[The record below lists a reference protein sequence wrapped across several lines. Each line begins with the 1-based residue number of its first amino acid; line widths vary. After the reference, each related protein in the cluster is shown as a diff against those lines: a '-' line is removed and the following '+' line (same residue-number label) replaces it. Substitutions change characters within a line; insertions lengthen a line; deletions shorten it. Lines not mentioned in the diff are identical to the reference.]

1 MFYKNWTI
9 FNLCQ
14 KKNYII
20 LNFNYPMINTFLVIF
35 LNQKVGYILNSIR
48 KVFLSILTTTFWT
61 TKKKTYS
68 TKEVKGIKINLDF
81 IFNNFPVHRTGLRL
95 VSLLLQEFT
104 HFIFTTIDTHYH
116 YGHNI
121 YQKTHIFYQIQHEP
135 HSGT

>member
-1 MFYKNWTI
+1 MDYIQLMQK
-9 FNLCQ
+9 

-20 LNFNYPMINTFLVIF
+20 LNFNYLLINTFLVIF
-35 LNQKVGYILNSIR
+35 LNQKVWFILNPIR
-48 KVFLSILTTTFWT
+48 KISLPILLTTFWT
-61 TKKKTYS
+61 KKKKTYS
-68 TKEVKGIKINLDF
+68 TKEVKRIKINLDF

-135 HSGT
+135 RSGT